1 MQETRKRVRNQTITG
16 RLERVNICA
25 GEAKT
30 PSQINPLKSHHRLV
44 RPIASCRLL
53 NAHAGL
59 LVHTQWELD
68 LCPDSCTHTYA
79 HTHTQTQIPWPRLM
93 ASSHHAKHLLGVNP
107 QQKLGSCVC
116 VFMRVGVWERGGKK
130 KKSVRSVC
138 WCVHSHSS
146 RWWKRM
152 HGVWS
157 LPRRRARPLKTQM
170 ALVQLTQRYCFSSTH
185 PHIINLL
192 ADFEVEAD
200 AKMLTNLRLSEQRDL
215 TITFPY
221 LAC

>member
-1 MQETRKRVRNQTITG
+1 MAAGLAVACKLKNMWAERACVLVCVCRCTFRRFSGELWVKAERVIWFTCCGLERGLELSPVQFLQVQKMQETRKRVRNQTITG

-79 HTHTQTQIPWPRLM
+79 HTHTNTDPV
-93 ASSHHAKHLLGVNP
+93 AKTDG
-107 QQKLGSCVC
+107 Q
-116 VFMRVGVWERGGKK
+116 
-130 KKSVRSVC
+130 
-138 WCVHSHSS
+138 
-146 RWWKRM
+146 
-152 HGVWS
+152 
-157 LPRRRARPLKTQM
+157 
-170 ALVQLTQRYCFSSTH
+170 
-185 PHIINLL
+185 
-192 ADFEVEAD
+192 
-200 AKMLTNLRLSEQRDL
+200 
-215 TITFPY
+215 
-221 LAC
+221 

>member
-68 LCPDSCTHTYA
+68 LCPDSCTHT
-79 HTHTQTQIPWPRLM
+79 QTQIPWPRLM

-116 VFMRVGVWERGGKK
+116 VCVCLCVWVCGREEEKRKRVWEVRVGVCTHIPVDGGKE
-130 KKSVRSVC
+130 C
-138 WCVHSHSS
+138 
-146 RWWKRM
+146 
-152 HGVWS
+152 
-157 LPRRRARPLKTQM
+157 M
-170 ALVQLTQRYCFSSTH
+170 AF
-185 PHIINLL
+185 
-192 ADFEVEAD
+192 
-200 AKMLTNLRLSEQRDL
+200 DL
-215 TITFPY
+215 FHAVGPGP
-221 LAC
+221 